1 MHFIFVIFLLLRG
14 NILFVDFFL
23 TTGDMISHCRC
34 LALFLSHYFYYM
46 KQTVNMPSHEYQNK

>member
-1 MHFIFVIFLLLRG
+1 VIFLLLRG